1 MASKLKWVTV
11 DLETDKR
18 VYNSSVLLLSI
29 DFLIRKTVM
38 IQFVFHSVANQKL
51 TGLEATQD
59 REMIMIL
66 NSIIIKSILLPAT
79 MDLNQMQLTKSVKL
93 TQVKLSNVTNQKII
107 KLNFLISLD
116 KNCKTSQL
124 HHL

>member
-1 MASKLKWVTV
+1 MALKPKWVTV
-11 DLETDKR
+11 DSETDKR
-18 VYNSSVLLLSI
+18 VYNSSVLLHLI
-29 DFLIRKTVM
+29 GFLTRKTEM

-66 NSIIIKSILLPAT
+66 NSIIIKSILSLAT
-79 MDLNQMQLTKSVKL
+79 MDLNQMPLTKSVKL
-93 TQVKLSNVTNQKII
+93 TQLKPSNVTPQKII
-107 KLNFLISLD
+107 KLSFSISLD